1 LSEIAGDIS
10 LGLNV
15 IALIF
20 VTIGIVRRKGSKKV
34 MIRHGYL
41 SIVGFAI
48 KLATVFAV
56 MIPSLLVSSS
66 ELGTFSALPLGL
78 VVVKVVLG
86 IAGDAM
92 GFVCIVPWLLKPVE
106 QMGCYRVKKWMLPTF
121 IIWSISIILGAII
134 HLGGIM

>member
-1 LSEIAGDIS
+1 MSEIAGDIS

-20 VTIGIVRRKGSKKV
+20 VTVGIVRRKGSKKV
-34 MIRHGYL
+34 MIRHGFL
-41 SIVGFAI
+41 SLLGFAI
-48 KLATVFAV
+48 KLATVFGV
-56 MIPSLLVSSS
+56 MIPALLVASSDLA
-66 ELGTFSALPLGL
+66 ELSALPLGL

>member
-20 VTIGIVRRKGSKKV
+20 VTVGIVRRKGSKKV
-34 MIRHGYL
+34 MIRHGFL
-41 SIVGFAI
+41 SLLGFAI
-48 KLATVFAV
+48 KLATVFVV
-56 MIPSLLVSSS
+56 MIPALLVASSDLA
-66 ELGTFSALPLGL
+66 ELSALPLGL